1 MRNPARKALYCLILV
16 LVSAGLIWFGIERY
30 ETIGENWGSAGPMML
45 GLALLPFPLVYL
57 VQALFAIRGRAKLLA
72 GVDVIARWQV
82 DPLEWERFRGLD
94 ERRITDRFPVPN
106 DMWIRKAAPFGP
118 VEVIVGAKSAMVD
131 GSYHSLRP
139 GGLPELR
146 GVSWIEGPPTCL
158 EFRLLYP
165 RSRYGGTVATSLRIP
180 VPASARAAAVQVFDH
195 FERLTRR
202 SPGLALRN
210 PPRTYRVCAAL
221 FLGAAAA
228 GGIGYALFGTLPEDA
243 GQLVLLTLLI
253 GAAVLATFAVVLALA
268 TFLLTRRA

>member
-16 LVSAGLIWFGIERY
+16 LLSAGLIRFGIERY
-30 ETIGENWGSAGPMML
+30 ETIGGNWGSTGPIML

-57 VQALFAIRGRAKLLA
+57 VQALFAIRGQAKLLA
-72 GVDVIARWQV
+72 GIGVIARWQV

-94 ERRITDRFPVPN
+94 KRRITDPYPVPN

-118 VEVIVGAKSAMVD
+118 VQVIVGARSAMVD

-158 EFRLLYP
+158 EFSLLYP
-165 RSRYGGTVATSLRIP
+165 RSRYGGKVATSLRIP

-210 PPRTYRVCAAL
+210 LPRTYRVCAAL
-221 FLGAAAA
+221 VLGAAVAC
-228 GGIGYALFGTLPEDA
+228 GIGYALFGTLPEEA
-243 GQLVLLTLLI
+243 GQLVLLSLLV
-253 GAAVLATFAVVLALA
+253 GGAVLAAFAAILALA
-268 TFLLTRRA
+268 TFLTTRRT